1 LAARPRQA
9 AAEGDKIGAKAA
21 LPMVVLKVAL
31 AESEARVV

>member
-9 AAEGDKIGAKAA
+9 AAVGVKIGAEAA

-31 AESEARVV
+31 AGSEARVV